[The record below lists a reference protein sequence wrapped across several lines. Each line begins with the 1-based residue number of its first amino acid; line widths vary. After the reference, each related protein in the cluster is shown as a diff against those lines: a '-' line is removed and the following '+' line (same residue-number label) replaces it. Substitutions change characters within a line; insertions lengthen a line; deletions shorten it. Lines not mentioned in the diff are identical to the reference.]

1 MSLHDL
7 LVYFFLALCCV
18 CVFSRS
24 VGSDSLWPQG
34 LEPTRLLCP
43 WGFSR
48 QEYWNGLPCPPSG
61 DLPNPGIDTRSPKLH
76 AHSLPSELPGRPK
89 NTRVGSLSLLQGIS
103 PTQEWYLCLLHWQ
116 VDSLPTGATWEAK
129 HSFFVPVMMIV
140 TYSEGEKIEIS
151 RSILYQNVL

>member
-103 PTQEWYLCLLHWQ
+103 PTQESKQGLVHRRRLYFGKAWMLFNCLDVPNFIYPFTYWRISSKLASKFWQ
-116 VDSLPTGATWEAK
+116 IWIKL
-129 HSFFVPVMMIV
+129 
-140 TYSEGEKIEIS
+140 
-151 RSILYQNVL
+151 L